1 MSNLPKIAW
10 IGLGIMGS
18 PMAEN
23 LIKAGYSVTGY
34 TLEADKLERLAKNGG
49 TAAGSIAEAV
59 RDADVIITMVPAS
72 PRSRPSPTDPTASWP
87 TPNKARC

>member
-23 LIKAGYSVTGY
+23 LIKA
-34 TLEADKLERLAKNGG
+34 
-49 TAAGSIAEAV
+49 
-59 RDADVIITMVPAS
+59 
-72 PRSRPSPTDPTASWP
+72 
-87 TPNKARC
+87 